1 MNHFTKKKNEQ
12 SKKVIIPRGLETLIA
27 EGEGEMLDYKKE
39 ITSVHKIAKTIASFS
54 NHKGGK
60 ILVGVND
67 NKTISG
73 IRSEEEKFM
82 LQQAAENYCHPMVEL
97 KYKEWHCGKK
107 SVLEVMV
114 EEGEKKPYY
123 AIDENGKRWVYIRIQ
138 DQTVLASKV
147 WVDVLK
153 KNNSDNPLLI
163 RYTSKEKELLQYL
176 TTHQQITLKQ
186 YCSLLNISRWRAIR
200 ILSNLISVGVI
211 KVNVGNNGEYY
222 TLA

>member
-1 MNHFTKKKNEQ
+1 MNHFTKKKSEQ

-39 ITSVHKIAKTIASFS
+39 ITSVHKIAKTLASFS

-82 LQQAAENYCHPMVEL
+82 LQQAAENYCQPVVEL

-107 SVLEVMV
+107 SVLEVLV
-114 EEGEKKPYY
+114 EEGAKKPYY

-153 KNNSDNPLLI
+153 KNNSENPLLI

-211 KVNVGNNGEYY
+211 RVTVGNNGEYY